1 MYRKTSLKY
10 LAMISTPPPQSIRL
24 TKFPVIHPISNNKT
38 LPVYPHLTSPHI
50 IELKDHYGR
59 TGQQQQ
65 QKVKK

>member
-1 MYRKTSLKY
+1 
-10 LAMISTPPPQSIRL
+10 MISNPPQSIRL

-38 LPVYPHLTSPHI
+38 PVYPHLTSLHI

-65 QKVKK
+65 QKS